1 MSLYLNKLFCT
12 EEVRGTLEDFYCQ
25 HTVSV
30 YFYTLDLQQ
39 LILGSLPFRFAVYT
53 LQCVRVRVCVL
64 QYGYSIP
71 EHQ

>member
-1 MSLYLNKLFCT
+1 MSLYLNKLFCK

-53 LQCVRVRVCVL
+53 LLCVCVCVL
-64 QYGYSIP
+64 QYGYSIT